1 MRKKAN
7 ATPNTTPGQLLPPN
21 GGIAVRLYKQ
31 GLGDCFVIA
40 LSQKES
46 ETPYYIVVDSGVL
59 LGTTDQAEKMQNVA
73 KDVKLATNNHI
84 NRLIITHEH
93 WDHVSGFTQAKETWQ
108 SIKIS
113 EIWFAWTEDPADE
126 LANELRGKHAK
137 RKTAVAAGTQLVN
150 DAGKKEQLNAL
161 LGFHGIQS
169 DSLFGASATTGDAMG
184 NLRTFTDHIVYKH
197 PGEIENL
204 PEGLGRI
211 FVLGP
216 PHDAKQLHNLEKD
229 DALYEKSKSPALA
242 VNSLMMG
249 MDANLGVAMAASA
262 SMLGLEDMEEQQK
275 AIPFDSQYRK
285 PLIDAAGDPFF
296 AQHYGFGEEE
306 TGDNAHWRRIGDA
319 WLGGIETMALQMD
332 SYTNNTSLAFALE
345 WDMGEGKDPFALL
358 FPGDAQ
364 VGNWQSWHEHTW
376 KQGDKTITVPDLLAR
391 TVFYKVGHHGS
402 HNATLREQGLELMA
416 HPDLLAYIPVDET
429 MARDKKH
436 WVMPLPSLKKRLAE
450 RTNGAVF
457 RGDETL
463 VESLKGVA
471 ASRKAAVEKRV
482 TEDKGGLYL
491 DITFG

>member
-1 MRKKAN
+1 MSN
-7 ATPNTTPGQLLPPN
+7 PLIPPS

-59 LGTTDQAEKMQNVA
+59 LGTPNQAEKMRDVA
-73 KDVKLATNNHI
+73 NDVKLATNNHI
-84 NRLIITHEH
+84 NRLIVTHEH
-93 WDHVSGFTQAKETWQ
+93 WDHVSGFAQAKEIWQ

-126 LANELRGKHAK
+126 LANELRGKHTK
-137 RKTAVAAGTQLVN
+137 RKTAVAAGTQLVS
-150 DAGKKEQLNAL
+150 DEGKKEQLNAL
-161 LGFHGIQS
+161 LGFHGMRS

-184 NLRTFTDHIVYKH
+184 NIRTFTDHIVYKR
-197 PGEIENL
+197 PGELENL
-204 PEGLGRI
+204 PDSPGRI

-262 SMLGLEDMEEQQK
+262 SMLGVEDSEEQQK
-275 AIPFDSQYRK
+275 AIPFDSRYRK
-285 PLIDAAGDPFF
+285 PLIDAASDPFF
-296 AQHYGFGEEE
+296 AEHYGFGEEE

-345 WDMGEGKDPFALL
+345 WDMGDGDDPFVLL

-376 KQGDKTITVPDLLAR
+376 KVKQGKDMEDKTITVPDLLRR

-402 HNATLREQGLELMA
+402 HNATLREQGLELMT
-416 HPDLLAYIPVDET
+416 HPDLLAYIPVDEK

-457 RGDETL
+457 RGDESLT
-463 VESLKGVA
+463 ESLAQVT
-471 ASRKAAVEKRV
+471 ASRKADVTKRV
-482 TEDKGGLYL
+482 VEDAKGLYI

>member
-1 MRKKAN
+1 MSK
-7 ATPNTTPGQLLPPN
+7 PLIPPT

-40 LSQKES
+40 LSQKDS

-59 LGTTDQAEKMQNVA
+59 LGTPDQTTIMTRVAE
-73 KDVKLATNNHI
+73 DVRLATSNHI
-84 NRLIITHEH
+84 DRLIVTHEH
-93 WDHVSGFTQAKETWQ
+93 WDHISGFTQALDTWKT
-108 SIKIS
+108 IKID
-113 EIWFAWTEDPADE
+113 EIWFAWTEDPNDE

-137 RKTAVAAGTQLVN
+137 RKTAVAAGTQLVS
-150 DAGKKEQLNAL
+150 DADKKEQLNAL

-184 NLRTFTDHIVYKH
+184 NLRTFTQKIVYKR
-197 PGEIENL
+197 PGELEPL
-204 PEGLGRI
+204 PNSQGRI

-216 PHDAKQLHNLEKD
+216 PHDVKQLHNLEKD

-242 VNSLMMG
+242 VNALMMG

-262 SMLGLEDMEEQQK
+262 SMLGLEEREEQQK
-275 AIPFDSQYRK
+275 AIPFDSRYRK
-285 PLIDAAGDPFF
+285 PLIDAANDPFF
-296 AQHYGFGEEE
+296 AEYYGFGEEE
-306 TGDNAHWRRIGDA
+306 TGDNPHWRRIGDA

-345 WDMGEGKDPFALL
+345 WDRGDGTDPFVLL

-376 KQGDKTITVPDLLAR
+376 KIGGRTIDTPDLLQR

-402 HNATLREQGLELMA
+402 HNATLREQGLEMMT

-429 MARDKKH
+429 MAREKKK
-436 WVMPLPSLKKRLAE
+436 WVMPLPSLKKRLNE
-450 RTNGAVF
+450 KTQGAVF
-457 RGDETL
+457 RGDE
-463 VESLKGVA
+463 SLATSLMQVTSARMSNVQG
-471 ASRKAAVEKRV
+471 RV
-482 TEDKGGLYL
+482 TEDKNGLYVE
-491 DITFG
+491 IVFG